1 MTLRPEEPT
10 LRELFGRR
18 IQLLRKSR
26 GLTQEGLAEKV
37 GISIDFLSLI
47 ERGRNSPS
55 FDNLEQFGR
64 AFGLP
69 VSDLFIFSEV
79 LNEGE

>member
-1 MTLRPEEPT
+1 MKQPAVMT

-18 IQLLRKSR
+18 VQTLRKSR
-26 GLTQEGLAEKV
+26 GLTQETLAEKI

-47 ERGRNSPS
+47 ERGRSSPS
-55 FDNLEQFGR
+55 FDNLEQFGQ

-69 VSDLFIFSEV
+69 VAALFSFAEDSDESK
-79 LNEGE
+79 

>member
-1 MTLRPEEPT
+1 MTQPAAVT

-18 IQLLRKSR
+18 VQFLRKSR
-26 GLTQEGLAEKV
+26 GLTQEVLAEKI

-55 FDNLEQFGR
+55 FDNLEQFGQ

-69 VSDLFIFSEV
+69 VAALFSFAEDSDESK
-79 LNEGE
+79 